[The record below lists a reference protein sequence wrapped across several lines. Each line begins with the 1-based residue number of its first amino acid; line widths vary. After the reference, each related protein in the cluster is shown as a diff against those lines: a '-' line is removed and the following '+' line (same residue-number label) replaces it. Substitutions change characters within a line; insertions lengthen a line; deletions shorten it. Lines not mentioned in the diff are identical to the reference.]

1 LGNGVVVGMMMMMNA
16 GGGGGGGDETKGRG
30 TERQT
35 MRSATTRW

>member
-1 LGNGVVVGMMMMMNA
+1 MMMMMNA
-16 GGGGGGGDETKGRG
+16 GGGGGGDETKGRA